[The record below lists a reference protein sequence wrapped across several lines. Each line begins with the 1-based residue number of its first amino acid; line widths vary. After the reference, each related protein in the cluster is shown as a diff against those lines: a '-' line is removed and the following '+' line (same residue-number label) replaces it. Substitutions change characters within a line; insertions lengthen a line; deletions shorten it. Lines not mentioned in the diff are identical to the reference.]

1 MPAKSKAQFRFMKM
15 MEHNP
20 EMTKDG
26 DISPAKA
33 KEFTKENVGKKAYK
47 KLPEFKKLKKL
58 VKGDK

>member
-1 MPAKSKAQFRFMKM
+1 MKM